1 MLDTMVDG
9 RHGPAQL
16 SGSIKVSAE
25 EPDVLLTLPCAPA
38 LRHEHDVQHFKV
50 IKDNLGQYFLWA
62 EKFTSF
68 NQLVDFYKST
78 SISKQRL
85 IYLKDGSED
94 IRAPNAHQVRAP
106 NAHQVRAPGH
116 AYCLLLHC

>member
-1 MLDTMVDG
+1 
-9 RHGPAQL
+9 
-16 SGSIKVSAE
+16 
-25 EPDVLLTLPCAPA
+25 
-38 LRHEHDVQHFKV
+38 
-50 IKDNLGQYFLWA
+50 
-62 EKFTSF
+62 
-68 NQLVDFYKST
+68 VDFYKST

-116 AYCLLLHC
+116 AHCLLLHC